1 MKRAVLYE
9 ASYGDKNKELDI
21 ELLREITMAMYNAY
35 SAVLIQLP
43 VNAETFKKIDSIDV
57 AVPSCI

>member
-43 VNAETFKKIDSIDV
+43 VNAETLKKIDSIDV